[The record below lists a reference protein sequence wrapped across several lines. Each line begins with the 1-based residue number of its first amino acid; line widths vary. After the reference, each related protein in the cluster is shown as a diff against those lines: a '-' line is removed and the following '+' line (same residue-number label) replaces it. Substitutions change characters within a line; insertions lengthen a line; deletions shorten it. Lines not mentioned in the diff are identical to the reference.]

1 MLDVGC
7 GIGGSAFY
15 MAREYGVEVRGVD
28 LSSNMIT
35 LALENQAKQEDAV
48 KKKVIIISLHF
59 TNGHFQ
65 SYVD

>member
-15 MAREYGVEVRGVD
+15 MAEKYGAEVRGVD

-35 LALENQAKQEDAV
+35 LAIENQARCEPE
-48 KKKVIIISLHF
+48 VIKRVLTLINFLITIS
-59 TNGHFQ
+59 
-65 SYVD
+65 